1 MSVASTKLIPSIVIA
16 GLLLASAAPPAVAQ
30 RATDGDDEPA
40 PSLPEPSLA
49 PPTSEADERILD
61 NQERIEQ
68 LEAQIQQLQEQS
80 SLLPRVQFTG
90 YADVGFFA
98 PMGNDG
104 AGWKRDVG
112 FQMFPELA
120 DQFAWVFVGDI
131 LATPVNT
138 RGEAASLGDA
148 PASIRFDSINSSG
161 APSFIANEVNLRTE
175 VALATSAFL
184 RTSVN
189 FVPRTGEEFALG
201 DFFDVDIAELEW
213 VVTEDGG
220 TSIFVGKMLPVFGI
234 EYKERKSDQR
244 FGITPSLVH
253 RYTSGPQLGIKVR
266 SKLLWD
272 WLIIAISG
280 TNGAPTTEQFHFYT
294 EIDTN
299 SGKTVNGRLAVKIPI
314 GDLIEALLGDTLEI
328 GFSGVWGPQ
337 DRATNNDGATWFLGA
352 DLTYS
357 SANFAVKAQWM
368 FGESAGQAQERVWG
382 LDLRNAGYVEINW
395 LVLPWLGVLV
405 RGDFRN
411 ADVTLTDERIY
422 ITRSWRATGGLK
434 VVFNE
439 HIELKTEYLYNGEF
453 GEVEEFENNMFT
465 SSLVLSY

>member
-1 MSVASTKLIPSIVIA
+1 MNVAFTKLIPPIVIA
-16 GLLLASAAPPAVAQ
+16 GFLLASAAPPAAAQ
-30 RATDGDDEPA
+30 RGGDGDDEPA
-40 PSLPEPSLA
+40 PSLPASPRPETTDAAEDQLFDH
-49 PPTSEADERILD
+49 E
-61 NQERIEQ
+61 ERIEQ
-68 LEAQIQQLQEQS
+68 LEAMVEQLQTSAS
-80 SLLPRVQFTG
+80 SLPSVRFTG
-90 YADVGFFA
+90 YADIGFFA
-98 PMGNDG
+98 PFGNGG

-112 FQMFPELA
+112 FQMFPEFA

-148 PASIRFDSINSSG
+148 PAAFRFDSVNSSG

-175 VALATSAFL
+175 VTLASSAFL
-184 RTSVN
+184 RTSIN
-189 FVPRTGEEFALG
+189 FVPRTGQDFALG

-213 VVTEDGG
+213 VITEDGG
-220 TSIFVGKMLPVFGI
+220 TSVFVGKMLPVFGI

-253 RYTSGPQLGIKVR
+253 RYTSGPQLGLKIR

-272 WLIIAISG
+272 WLIVAVSA

-294 EIDTN
+294 EIDAN
-299 SGKTVNGRLAVKIPI
+299 SGKTLNGRVAVKVPI
-314 GDLIEALLGDTLEI
+314 GDLVETLLGDTLEI

-337 DRATNNDGATWFLGA
+337 DGARDNDGATWFAGA
-352 DLTYS
+352 DLTYQ
-357 SANFAVKAQWM
+357 SANFAVKAQLL
-368 FGESAGQAQERVWG
+368 FGGSDGQDEDRVWG
-382 LDLRNAGYVEINW
+382 LDLRNSGYIEFNW
-395 LVLPWLGVLV
+395 LVMPWLGVLA
-405 RGDFRN
+405 RGELRN
-411 ADVTLTDERIY
+411 ADVTLTNERIY

-439 HIELKTEYLYNGEF
+439 HIEMKAEYLYNGEF
-453 GEVEEFENNMFT
+453 GDVGSFENNIFT